1 MNNWTSNYN
10 PNKKK
15 DSLQVDYSEYSEYTT
30 WNYRKINKSSMN
42 KYSAGILPYTFDI
55 NGNCL
60 VLLGRDN
67 DGDWS
72 DFGGRSEFKD
82 RNDEKNTASREF
94 YEETL
99 GSVFSISECINKIGE
114 SKKIISKTLNGSPYY
129 MFLVKIDYLNYTDTF
144 NKTANFIKYHY
155 TQNNGHSNNTSNT
168 SNTGNGTGSRQN
180 TEKVNFHKIFEKNT
194 IRWVNI
200 NTLINCVE
208 NKDFSTQLNLRG
220 VFYKTIQSC
229 VSELINLRKIN

>member
-1 MNNWTSNYN
+1 MNNWVSNYN
-10 PNKKK
+10 NNSKKK
-15 DSLQVDYSEYSEYTT
+15 DREYTT
-30 WNYRKINKSSMN
+30 WNYRKINRSNFN

-60 VLLGRDN
+60 VLLGKDN
-67 DGDWS
+67 EGDWS

-82 RNDEKNTASREF
+82 HNDEKNTASREF

-99 GSVFSISECINKIGE
+99 GSILSINECIDKISNS

-129 MFLVKIDYLNYTDTF
+129 MFLIRVDYLNYTDTF

-155 TQNNGHSNNTSNT
+155 SQNNQLIN
-168 SNTGNGTGSRQN
+168 
-180 TEKVNFHKIFEKNT
+180 NFHKIFEKNT

-200 NTLINCVE
+200 STLINCIE
-208 NKDFSTQLNLRG
+208 NKVYSSPLPLRG

-229 VSELINLRKIN
+229 IADLIELRKVN